1 MFLLTYLTKLSGVQ
15 VPRDPKNGRPKTF
28 GFVEFRD
35 YQSLVA
41 ALKKDGALM
50 KNRKIKV
57 MVPKVRR
64 Q

>member
-1 MFLLTYLTKLSGVQ
+1 M
-15 VPRDPKNGRPKTF
+15 PRDPKNNRPKSF

-35 YQSLVA
+35 YQSLVD

-57 MVPKVRR
+57 MVPKARR
-64 Q
+64 HQ